1 MFVVDDV
8 LSKLK
13 SFFFQQRKSRRTNCL
28 NGEFLH
34 FRRGDDLFLSSSMN
48 SDRDHKHSDVVESWK
63 LLRSRRWILFKV
75 TCEGR
80 IYYQYQLE

>member
-1 MFVVDDV
+1 M
-8 LSKLK
+8 
-13 SFFFQQRKSRRTNCL
+13 
-28 NGEFLH
+28 
-34 FRRGDDLFLSSSMN
+34 FLSSSMN

-75 TCEGR
+75 TCEGK